1 MLTVR
6 GLSKTYATADGNFQ
20 ALKGIDFE
28 IPQGGFYTLLGE
40 SGCGKSTT
48 LRCVAGLEEPD
59 SGSIAIG
66 GHIVAD
72 VEHGTHVP
80 TFERDIGLVFQSY
93 AIWPH
98 MDVFANVAYPLRVQ
112 RPRLAAGDI
121 KGRVMEALRLV
132 GMESFAT
139 RPATK
144 LSGGQQQRVAFARA
158 LVRRP
163 KLLLLDEPLSNLD
176 AKLRE
181 QMRFELQEL
190 ISRTG
195 VTTLYVTHDQSEALA
210 MSDTVAVMSAGRIV
224 QSGAPR
230 DVYGR
235 PVNRMVADFLGNANI
250 LRGQVVAVRDGL
262 ATVALDGGADTMAVP
277 CRASLAPGAPVDVIF
292 RPEDVTT
299 RLDPADGA
307 IECAVERVVFQGGMS
322 ECRLRL
328 GSTVL
333 RTVLHPSVGAQPGDR
348 AWIAVPDLRCIL
360 FASGERGP
368 AA

>member
-6 GLSKTYATADGNFQ
+6 GLTKTYQTADGDFQ

-28 IPQGGFYTLLGE
+28 VPQGGFYTLLGE

-59 SGSIAIG
+59 GGSIAIG
-66 GHIVAD
+66 GQVVTD
-72 VEHGTHVP
+72 VERGTYAP
-80 TFERDIGLVFQSY
+80 AFERDIGLVFQSY

-98 MDVFANVAYPLRVQ
+98 MDVFANVAYPLRVR
-112 RPRLAAGDI
+112 RPKLAAGDI
-121 KGRVMEALRLV
+121 KARVMDALRLV
-132 GMESFAT
+132 GMEAFAT
-139 RPATK
+139 RQATK

-210 MSDTVAVMSAGRIV
+210 MSDTVAVMAAGRIV
-224 QSGAPR
+224 QAGAPR
-230 DVYGR
+230 EVYGR
-235 PVNRMVADFLGNANI
+235 PSNRTVADFLGSANF
-250 LRGQVVAVRDGL
+250 LRGRVVETHDGL
-262 ATVALDGGADTMAVP
+262 ATVALDGGASTTIHVP
-277 CRASLAPGAPVDVIF
+277 SRASLAAGTPVDVIF

-299 RLDPADGA
+299 CLDPIDGT
-307 IECAVERVVFQGGMS
+307 IECAIERVVFQGGLS
-322 ECRLRL
+322 ECQLRL
-328 GSTVL
+328 GSTLL
-333 RTVLHPSVGAQPGDR
+333 RSVVHPSVGAQPGDK
-348 AWIAVPDLRCIL
+348 AWIVLQPERCIL
-360 FASGERGP
+360 FA
-368 AA
+368 AD

>member
-6 GLSKTYATADGNFQ
+6 GLTKTYATADGSFQ
-20 ALKGIDFE
+20 ALKGIDFDV
-28 IPQGGFYTLLGE
+28 PQGGFYTLLGE

-59 SGSIAIG
+59 GGSISID
-66 GHIVAD
+66 GHVVAD
-72 VEHGTHVP
+72 VEQGTHVP

-98 MDVFANVAYPLRVQ
+98 MDVFANVAYPLHVR
-112 RPRLAAGDI
+112 RPRVATADV
-121 KGRVMEALRLV
+121 KARVMDALRLV
-132 GMESFAT
+132 GMESYAT

-190 ISRTG
+190 IARTG

-210 MSDTVAVMSAGRIV
+210 MSDTVAVMAAGRIV

-230 DVYGR
+230 EVYGR
-235 PVNRMVADFLGNANI
+235 PVDRTVANFLGSANI
-250 LRGQVVAVRDGL
+250 LRGKVVDAQDGL
-262 ATVALDGGADTMAVP
+262 AEVVLDGGASTVQVPSRAVLS
-277 CRASLAPGAPVDVIF
+277 RGAPVDVIF
-292 RPEDVTT
+292 RPEDATT
-299 RLDPADGA
+299 HLDPVDGA
-307 IECAVERVVFQGGMS
+307 IECAVERIVFQGGMS
-322 ECRLRL
+322 ECQLRL
-328 GSTVL
+328 GPILL
-333 RTVLHPSVGAQPGDR
+333 RTVVHPVMGARPGDR
-348 AWIAVPDLRCIL
+348 AWVAIRPERCIL
-360 FASGERGP
+360 FA
-368 AA
+368 A

>member
-6 GLSKTYATADGNFQ
+6 GLTKTYATADGDFQ
-20 ALKGIDFE
+20 ALKGIDFDV
-28 IPQGGFYTLLGE
+28 PQGGFYTLLGE

-59 SGSIAIG
+59 GGSIAIAG
-66 GHIVAD
+66 QVVTDI
-72 VEHGTHVP
+72 ERGTQVP
-80 TFERDIGLVFQSY
+80 AFERDIGLVFQSY

-98 MDVFANVAYPLRVQ
+98 MDVFGNVAYPLRVQ

-121 KGRVMEALRLV
+121 KARVMDALRLV
-132 GMESFAT
+132 GMESFAN
-139 RPATK
+139 RQATK

-230 DVYGR
+230 EVYGR
-235 PVNRMVADFLGNANI
+235 PIDRTVADFLGSANF
-250 LRGQVVAVRDGL
+250 LRGRVVEAQDGV
-262 ATVALDGGADTMAVP
+262 ATVALNGGASTVHVP
-277 CRASLAPGAPVDVIF
+277 SRAGLAAGATVDVIF

-299 RLDPADGA
+299 HLDPSDGA
-307 IECAVERVVFQGGMS
+307 IECVLERVVFQGGSS
-322 ECRLRL
+322 ECQLRL
-328 GSTVL
+328 GSTAL
-333 RTVLHPSVGAQPGDR
+333 RSVVHPSLAARPGDR
-348 AWIAVPDLRCIL
+348 AWIVLQPERCIL
-360 FASGERGP
+360 FAAE
-368 AA
+368 

>member
-6 GLSKTYATADGNFQ
+6 GLTKTYATADGGFQ
-20 ALKGIDFE
+20 ALKGIDFDV
-28 IPQGGFYTLLGE
+28 PQGGFYTLLGE

-59 SGSIAIG
+59 GGSISIG
-66 GHIVAD
+66 GEVVAD
-72 VEHGTHVP
+72 PERGVQVP
-80 TFERDIGLVFQSY
+80 AFERDIGLVFQSY

-98 MDVFANVAYPLRVQ
+98 MDVFANVAYPLRVR
-112 RPRLAAGDI
+112 RPRVAAADI
-121 KGRVMEALRLV
+121 KAQVMEALRLV
-132 GMESFAT
+132 GMEDYAN
-139 RPATK
+139 RQATK

-210 MSDTVAVMSAGRIV
+210 MSDTVAVMAGGRIA

-235 PVNRMVADFLGNANI
+235 PDNRTVANFLGSANF
-250 LRGQVVAVRDGL
+250 LRGQGR
-262 ATVALDGGADTMAVP
+262 
-277 CRASLAPGAPVDVIF
+277 
-292 RPEDVTT
+292 
-299 RLDPADGA
+299 
-307 IECAVERVVFQGGMS
+307 
-322 ECRLRL
+322 
-328 GSTVL
+328 
-333 RTVLHPSVGAQPGDR
+333 
-348 AWIAVPDLRCIL
+348 
-360 FASGERGP
+360 RGP
-368 AA
+368 RRPRDSDASMAARARSTCRRTRACRPAPRST

>member
-20 ALKGIDFE
+20 ALTGIDFE

-48 LRCVAGLEEPD
+48 LRCVAGLEQPD
-59 SGSIAIG
+59 GGSIAIG
-66 GHIVAD
+66 GQIVAD
-72 VEHGTHVP
+72 AESGTHVP

-112 RPRLAAGDI
+112 RPRLAAAEI
-121 KGRVMEALRLV
+121 RARVMDALALV
-132 GMESFAT
+132 GMETFAH

-158 LVRRP
+158 LVRQP

-210 MSDTVAVMSAGRIV
+210 MSDTVAVMAAGRIV

-230 DVYGR
+230 EVYGR
-235 PVNRMVADFLGNANI
+235 PVNRVAANFLGSANI
-250 LRGQVVAVRDGL
+250 LRGKVVEVRDGL
-262 ATVALDGGADTMAVP
+262 ATVALDGGADTMDVP
-277 CRASLAPGAPVDVIF
+277 SRASLSPGAAVDVIF

-322 ECRLRL
+322 ECQLRF
-328 GSTVL
+328 GSTLL
-333 RTVLHPSVGAQPGDR
+333 RTVVHPGVGAQPSDR
-348 AWIAVPDLRCIL
+348 AWISIQADRCIL
-360 FASGERGP
+360 FAAG
-368 AA
+368 

>member
-6 GLSKTYATADGNFQ
+6 GLTKTYATADGPFQ

-28 IPQGGFYTLLGE
+28 IPAGGFYTLLGE
-40 SGCGKSTT
+40 SGCGKTTT

-59 SGSIAIG
+59 GGAIAIG
-66 GHIVAD
+66 GEVVAD
-72 VEHGTHVP
+72 TANGIHTP
-80 TFERDIGLVFQSY
+80 AFDRDIGLVFQSY

-98 MDVFANVAYPLRVQ
+98 MDVLANVAYPLKVQ
-112 RPRLAAGDI
+112 RPRLAAAEI
-121 KGRVMEALRLV
+121 KARALDALRLV
-132 GMESFAT
+132 GMEDFAGRQAT
-139 RPATK
+139 R

-190 ISRTG
+190 IARTG

-210 MSDTVAVMSAGRIV
+210 LSDTVAVMSGGRIV

-230 DVYGR
+230 EVYGQ
-235 PVNRMVADFLGNANI
+235 PDNRTVANFLGSANF
-250 LRGQVVAVRDGL
+250 LRGRIVAAGDGL
-262 ATVALDGGADTMAVP
+262 ATVVLADGAVSLAVP
-277 CRASLAPGAPVDVIF
+277 SRGLAAGATVDVIF

-299 RLDPADGA
+299 HLDPAGGA
-307 IECAVERVVFQGGMS
+307 IECAVERIVFQGGMS
-322 ECRLRL
+322 EYQLRL
-328 GSTVL
+328 GSTLL
-333 RTVLHPSVGAQPGDR
+333 RTVVHPSVSARPGDR
-348 AWIAVPDLRCIL
+348 AWIAIRPERCIL
-360 FASGERGP
+360 FAAG
-368 AA
+368 

>member
-6 GLSKTYATADGNFQ
+6 GLTKTYETADGSFQ
-20 ALKGIDFE
+20 ALKGIDFDV
-28 IPQGGFYTLLGE
+28 PQGGFYTLLGE

-59 SGSIAIG
+59 GGSISIG
-66 GHIVAD
+66 GDVVAD
-72 VEHGTHVP
+72 VERGAHVP

-98 MDVFANVAYPLRVQ
+98 MDVFANVAYPLSVQ
-112 RPRLAAGDI
+112 RPRLAAADI
-121 KGRVMEALRLV
+121 KARVMDALRLV
-132 GMESFAT
+132 GMESYAT

-181 QMRFELQEL
+181 QMRFELKEL
-190 ISRTG
+190 IARTG

-210 MSDTVAVMSAGRIV
+210 MSDTVAVMAAGRIV

-230 DVYGR
+230 EVYGR
-235 PVNRMVADFLGNANI
+235 PVDRTVANFLGSANI
-250 LRGQVVAVRDGL
+250 LRGKVVGARDGL
-262 ATVALDGGADTMAVP
+262 AEVTLDGGASTVQVPSRAVLS
-277 CRASLAPGAPVDVIF
+277 RGAPVDVIF
-292 RPEDVTT
+292 RPEDATT
-299 RLDPADGA
+299 HLDPVDGA
-307 IECAVERVVFQGGMS
+307 IECAVERIVFQGGMS
-322 ECRLRL
+322 ECQLRL
-328 GSTVL
+328 GPVLL
-333 RTVLHPSVGAQPGDR
+333 RTVVHPVMGARPGDR
-348 AWIAVPDLRCIL
+348 AWVAIRPERCIL
-360 FASGERGP
+360 FA
-368 AA
+368 A

>member
-6 GLSKTYATADGNFQ
+6 GLTKTYATADGSFQ
-20 ALKGIDFE
+20 ALKGIDFD

-59 SGSIAIG
+59 GGSISIG
-66 GHIVAD
+66 GEVVAD
-72 VEHGTHVP
+72 PDRGVQVP
-80 TFERDIGLVFQSY
+80 AFERDIGLVFQSY

-98 MDVFANVAYPLRVQ
+98 MDVFANVAYPLRVR
-112 RPRLAAGDI
+112 RPRLAAADI
-121 KGRVMEALRLV
+121 KAQVMEALRLV
-132 GMESFAT
+132 GMEDYAS
-139 RPATK
+139 RQATK

-190 ISRTG
+190 VSRTG

-210 MSDTVAVMSAGRIV
+210 MSDTVAVMAGGRIV

-235 PVNRMVADFLGNANI
+235 PDNRTVANFLGSANF
-250 LRGQVVAVRDGL
+250 LRGQIVEARDGL
-262 ATVALDGGADTMAVP
+262 ATVALNGGTSTIHVP
-277 CRASLAPGAPVDVIF
+277 SRGTLTAGAPVDVIF

-299 RLDPADGA
+299 HLDPLDGT

-322 ECRLRL
+322 EYQLRL
-328 GSTVL
+328 GPTLL
-333 RTVLHPSVGAQPGDR
+333 RTVVHPSVSAQAGDR
-348 AWIAVPDLRCIL
+348 AWIAIQPERCIL
-360 FASGERGP
+360 FA
-368 AA
+368 AN

>member
-1 MLTVR
+1 MLAVS
-6 GLSKTYATADGNFQ
+6 GLTKTYATADGGFQ

-59 SGSIAIG
+59 GGSISIG
-66 GHIVAD
+66 GHVVAD
-72 VEHGTHVP
+72 VETGTHVP
-80 TFERDIGLVFQSY
+80 AFERDIGLVFQSY

-98 MDVFANVAYPLRVQ
+98 MDVFANVAYPLSVR

-121 KGRVMEALRLV
+121 RERVMDVLRLV
-132 GMESFAT
+132 GMGEFAARSAT
-139 RPATK
+139 R

-181 QMRFELQEL
+181 QMRVELQEL

-195 VTTLYVTHDQSEALA
+195 VTTLYVTHDQAEALA
-210 MSDTVAVMSAGRIV
+210 MSDTVAVMAAGRIV

-230 DVYGR
+230 EVYGR
-235 PVNRMVADFLGNANI
+235 PADRAVANFLGSANI
-250 LRGQVVAVRDGL
+250 LRGQVVDAWDG
-262 ATVALDGGADTMAVP
+262 AASVALEGGAGTVRVP
-277 CRASLAPGAPVDVIF
+277 SHAPLVAGTPVDVVF
-292 RPEDVTT
+292 RPEDATT
-299 RLDPADGA
+299 GLDPVPGA
-307 IECAVERVVFQGGMS
+307 IECAVERIVFQGGMS

-328 GSTVL
+328 GPTLL
-333 RTVLHPSVGAQPGDR
+333 RTLVHPAVGVQPGDR
-348 AWIAVPDLRCIL
+348 VWIVLQAERCIL
-360 FASGERGP
+360 LAAS
-368 AA
+368 

>member
-6 GLSKTYATADGNFQ
+6 GLTKTYATAGGSFQ

-59 SGSIAIG
+59 GGSISIG
-66 GHIVAD
+66 GSLVAD
-72 VEHGTHVP
+72 VDRGTHVP

-112 RPRLAAGDI
+112 RPRVPAADI
-121 KGRVMEALRLV
+121 KVRVMEALRLV
-132 GMESFAT
+132 GMEDFAS

-158 LVRRP
+158 LVRQP

-210 MSDTVAVMSAGRIV
+210 MSDTVAVMSGGRIV

-230 DVYGR
+230 EVYGR
-235 PVNRMVADFLGNANI
+235 PADRTVAKFLGSANF
-250 LRGQVVAVRDGL
+250 LRGKVVETRDGL
-262 ATVALDGGADTMAVP
+262 ATVVLDGNSSIILVP
-277 CRASLAPGAPVDVIF
+277 SRANLSPGATVDVIF
-292 RPEDVTT
+292 RPEDTVT
-299 RLDPADGA
+299 RLDPLDGT
-307 IECAVERVVFQGGMS
+307 IECTVVRVVFQGGMS
-322 ECRLRL
+322 ECQLRL
-328 GSTVL
+328 
-333 RTVLHPSVGAQPGDR
+333 
-348 AWIAVPDLRCIL
+348 
-360 FASGERGP
+360 
-368 AA
+368 

>member
-6 GLSKTYATADGNFQ
+6 GLTKTYATADGSFQ

-28 IPQGGFYTLLGE
+28 IPAGGFYTLLGE

-66 GHIVAD
+66 GEVVTDANRG
-72 VEHGTHVP
+72 VHVP
-80 TFERDIGLVFQSY
+80 AFDRDIGLVFQSY

-98 MDVFANVAYPLRVQ
+98 MDVFANVAYPLKVQ
-112 RPRLAAGDI
+112 RPRLAAADI
-121 KGRVMEALRLV
+121 RARVMEALRLV
-132 GMESFAT
+132 GMEEFAG
-139 RPATK
+139 RQATK

-224 QSGAPR
+224 QAGAPR
-230 DVYGR
+230 EVYGQ
-235 PVNRMVADFLGNANI
+235 PDNRTVAHFLGSANF
-250 LRGQVVAVRDGL
+250 LRGRVVEAGDGV
-262 ATVALDGGADTMAVP
+262 ATVELADGAVSISVPSRGHATGAT
-277 CRASLAPGAPVDVIF
+277 VDVIF

-299 RLDPADGA
+299 HLDPAGGA

-322 ECRLRL
+322 EYQLRL
-328 GSTVL
+328 GATLL
-333 RTVLHPSVGAQPGDR
+333 RAVVHPSISAEPGDR
-348 AWIAVPDLRCIL
+348 AWIAIRPERCLL
-360 FASGERGP
+360 FA
-368 AA
+368 AT

>member
-6 GLSKTYATADGNFQ
+6 GLTKTYATADGRFQ

-59 SGSIAIG
+59 GGSIAIG
-66 GHIVAD
+66 GHVVAD
-72 VEHGTHVP
+72 AERGAQVP
-80 TFERDIGLVFQSY
+80 AFERDIGLVFQSY

-112 RPRLAAGDI
+112 RPRLAAVEI
-121 KGRVMEALRLV
+121 KARVLEALRLV
-132 GMESFAT
+132 GMEDFAN
-139 RPATK
+139 RQATK

-210 MSDTVAVMSAGRIV
+210 MSDTVAVMAGGRIV

-230 DVYGR
+230 EVYGR
-235 PVNRMVADFLGNANI
+235 PANRTVANFLGSANF
-250 LRGQVVAVRDGL
+250 LRGKVIETRDGL
-262 ATVALDGGADTMAVP
+262 ATVALDGVASAIHVPSRAAVS
-277 CRASLAPGAPVDVIF
+277 AGTLVDVIF
-292 RPEDVTT
+292 RPEDATT
-299 RLDPADGA
+299 RLDPVDGT
-307 IECAVERVVFQGGMS
+307 IECTVERVVFQGGMS
-322 ECRLRL
+322 ECQLRF
-328 GSTVL
+328 GSTLL
-333 RTVLHPSVGAQPGDR
+333 RTVVHPSVGAQPGDS
-348 AWIAVPDLRCIL
+348 AWIAIQAERCIL
-360 FASGERGP
+360 FAVD
-368 AA
+368 

>member
-6 GLSKTYATADGNFQ
+6 GLTKTYATADGDFQ
-20 ALKGIDFE
+20 ALKGIDFDV
-28 IPQGGFYTLLGE
+28 PQGGFYTLLGE

-59 SGSIAIG
+59 GGSIAIAG
-66 GHIVAD
+66 QVVTDI
-72 VEHGTHVP
+72 ERGTQLP
-80 TFERDIGLVFQSY
+80 AFERDIGLVFQSY

-98 MDVFANVAYPLRVQ
+98 MDVFGNVAYPLRVQ

-121 KGRVMEALRLV
+121 KARVMDALRLV
-132 GMESFAT
+132 GMESFAG
-139 RPATK
+139 RQATK
-144 LSGGQQQRVAFARA
+144 LSGGQQQRVPFARA

-210 MSDTVAVMSAGRIV
+210 MSDRVAVMSAGRIV

-230 DVYGR
+230 EVYGR
-235 PVNRMVADFLGNANI
+235 PTNRTVADFLGSANF
-250 LRGQVVAVRDGL
+250 LRGRVVEAHDGV
-262 ATVALDGGADTMAVP
+262 ATVALAGGASTLHVP
-277 CRASLAPGAPVDVIF
+277 SRAALAAGTTVDVIF

-299 RLDPADGA
+299 RLDPSDGA
-307 IECAVERVVFQGGMS
+307 IECVLERVVFQGGSS
-322 ECRLRL
+322 ECQLRL
-328 GSTVL
+328 GSTAL
-333 RTVLHPSVGAQPGDR
+333 RSVVHPSLAARPGDR
-348 AWIAVPDLRCIL
+348 AWIVLQPERCIL
-360 FASGERGP
+360 FA
-368 AA
+368 AD

>member
-6 GLSKTYATADGNFQ
+6 GLSKTYATADGNFH
-20 ALKGIDFE
+20 ALKGIDFD

-59 SGSIAIG
+59 GGSISIG
-66 GHIVAD
+66 GQVVAD
-72 VEHGTHVP
+72 VERGTHVP

-112 RPRLAAGDI
+112 RPRLAAADI
-121 KGRVMEALRLV
+121 KARVMDALRLV
-132 GMESFAT
+132 GMESYAT

-190 ISRTG
+190 IARTG

-230 DVYGR
+230 EVYGR
-235 PVNRMVADFLGNANI
+235 PVDRTVANFLGSANI
-250 LRGQVVAVRDGL
+250 LRGKVVEVHDGL
-262 ATVALDGGADTMAVP
+262 ATVTLDGGASMVHVP
-277 CRASLAPGAPVDVIF
+277 SRAAISPGASVDVIF

-299 RLDPADGA
+299 HLDPVDGA
-307 IECAVERVVFQGGMS
+307 IECGIDRVVFQGGMS
-322 ECRLRL
+322 ECQLRL
-328 GSTVL
+328 GSTLL
-333 RTVLHPSVGAQPGDR
+333 RTVVHPVVGAQPGDR
-348 AWIAVPDLRCIL
+348 AWIAIQAERCIL
-360 FASGERGP
+360 FA
-368 AA
+368 A

>member
-1 MLTVR
+1 M
-6 GLSKTYATADGNFQ
+6 YATADGGFQ

-28 IPQGGFYTLLGE
+28 VPQGGFYTLLGE

-48 LRCVAGLEEPD
+48 LRCVAGLEDPD
-59 SGSIAIG
+59 GGSISIG
-66 GHIVAD
+66 GSLVAD
-72 VEHGTHVP
+72 VDRGTNVP
-80 TFERDIGLVFQSY
+80 TYERDIGLVFQSY

-112 RPRLAAGDI
+112 RPRLAAADI
-121 KGRVMEALRLV
+121 KDRVMEALRLV
-132 GMESFAT
+132 GMESFAA
-139 RPATK
+139 RSATK

-210 MSDTVAVMSAGRIV
+210 MSDTVAVMAAGRIV
-224 QSGAPR
+224 QSGSPR
-230 DVYGR
+230 EVYGQ
-235 PVNRMVADFLGNANI
+235 PVNRTVADFLGSANI
-250 LRGQVVAVRDGL
+250 LRGRVVEAHDGL
-262 ATVALDGGADTMAVP
+262 ATVALDGGGRTVAVP
-277 CRASLAPGAPVDVIF
+277 SRAAVSPGSSVDVIF

-299 RLDPADGA
+299 HLDPVDGA
-307 IECAVERVVFQGGMS
+307 IPSRRGRERCEVK
-322 ECRLRL
+322 RPTRHRD
-328 GSTVL
+328 ST
-333 RTVLHPSVGAQPGDR
+333 
-348 AWIAVPDLRCIL
+348 
-360 FASGERGP
+360 
-368 AA
+368 

>member
-6 GLSKTYATADGNFQ
+6 GLAKTYTTADGDFQ
-20 ALKGIDFE
+20 ALKGIDFDV
-28 IPQGGFYTLLGE
+28 PQGGFYTLLGE

-59 SGSIAIG
+59 GGSIAIAG
-66 GHIVAD
+66 QVVTDIERGIQA
-72 VEHGTHVP
+72 P
-80 TFERDIGLVFQSY
+80 AFERDIGLVFQSY

-98 MDVFANVAYPLRVQ
+98 MDVFGNVAYPLRVR
-112 RPRLAAGDI
+112 RPRLAADDI
-121 KGRVMEALRLV
+121 KARVMDALRLV
-132 GMESFAT
+132 GMESFAN
-139 RPATK
+139 RQATK

-230 DVYGR
+230 EVYGR
-235 PVNRMVADFLGNANI
+235 PANRTVADFLGSANF
-250 LRGQVVAVRDGL
+250 LRGRVIEAHDGL
-262 ATVALDGGADTMAVP
+262 ATVALDGGASTIHVP
-277 CRASLAPGAPVDVIF
+277 SRAGLAAGAAVDVIF

-299 RLDPADGA
+299 RLEPLDGT
-307 IECAVERVVFQGGMS
+307 IECVLERVVFQGGLS
-322 ECRLRL
+322 ECQLRL
-328 GSTVL
+328 GSTLL
-333 RTVLHPSVGAQPGDR
+333 RSVVHPSIGARPGDR
-348 AWIAVPDLRCIL
+348 AWIVLQPERCIL
-360 FASGERGP
+360 FAAE
-368 AA
+368 

>member
-6 GLSKTYATADGNFQ
+6 GLTKTYQTVDGDFQ
-20 ALKGIDFE
+20 ALKGIDFD

-66 GHIVAD
+66 GQVVTD
-72 VEHGTHVP
+72 VERGTQVP
-80 TFERDIGLVFQSY
+80 AFERDIGLVFQSY

-112 RPRLAAGDI
+112 RPRLAANDI
-121 KGRVMEALRLV
+121 KTRVMDALRLV
-132 GMESFAT
+132 GMEAFAT
-139 RPATK
+139 RQATK

-210 MSDTVAVMSAGRIV
+210 MSDTVAVMAAGRIV

-230 DVYGR
+230 EVYGQPTSR
-235 PVNRMVADFLGNANI
+235 TVASFLGSANF
-250 LRGQVVAVRDGL
+250 LRGRVVATHDGL
-262 ATVALDGGADTMAVP
+262 ATVALEGGASTIHVPSRGGLLAGAV
-277 CRASLAPGAPVDVIF
+277 VDVIF
-292 RPEDVTT
+292 RPEDVTI
-299 RLDPADGA
+299 RLDPIDGT
-307 IECAVERVVFQGGMS
+307 IECAIERVVFQGGSS
-322 ECRLRL
+322 ECQLRL
-328 GSTVL
+328 GSTLL
-333 RTVLHPSVGAQPGDR
+333 RSVVHPSVGAQPGDR
-348 AWIAVPDLRCIL
+348 AWIALQPERCIL
-360 FASGERGP
+360 FVAD
-368 AA
+368 

>member
-6 GLSKTYATADGNFQ
+6 GLTKTYATADGSFQ
-20 ALKGIDFE
+20 ALKGIDFDV
-28 IPQGGFYTLLGE
+28 PQGGFYTLLGE

-48 LRCVAGLEEPD
+48 LRCIAGLEEPD
-59 SGSIAIG
+59 GGSISID
-66 GHIVAD
+66 GHVVAD
-72 VEHGTHVP
+72 VDRGTHVP

-112 RPRLAAGDI
+112 RPRLAVADI
-121 KGRVMEALRLV
+121 KARVMDALRLV
-132 GMESFAT
+132 GMESYAT

-190 ISRTG
+190 IARTG

-210 MSDTVAVMSAGRIV
+210 MSDTVAVMAAGRIA

-230 DVYGR
+230 EVYGR
-235 PVNRMVADFLGNANI
+235 PVDRTVANFLGSANI
-250 LRGQVVAVRDGL
+250 LRGKVVDTRDGL
-262 ATVALDGGADTMAVP
+262 AEVALDGGASMVQVPSRAVLS
-277 CRASLAPGAPVDVIF
+277 RGAPVDVIF
-292 RPEDVTT
+292 RPEDATT
-299 RLDPADGA
+299 HLDPVDGA
-307 IECAVERVVFQGGMS
+307 IECAVERIVFQGGMS
-322 ECRLRL
+322 ECQLRL
-328 GSTVL
+328 GPILL
-333 RTVLHPSVGAQPGDR
+333 RTVVHPVMGGRPGDR
-348 AWIAVPDLRCIL
+348 AWVAIQPERCIL
-360 FASGERGP
+360 FA
-368 AA
+368 A